1 MTEILGSGD
10 EPPDRYVPNPANEAL
25 RFDLPDDAV
34 DRTDGTEGTDDI
46 DDIDGEE
53 YGGPYDARA
62 ASPWRDVLEALTEPA
77 SLAVAS
83 VLCTL
88 AAVIAGPSY
97 RYDTYPFNEGV
108 GSLAAVFS
116 QLSVVHPL
124 HGYLTTVAPTAALV
138 VAALVTSLLALVRAR
153 RYEDEP
159 GWVRAAAGG
168 ALLVALV
175 LAGLVALGAYRT
187 STYDLRVPQTASSFT
202 SG

>member
-1 MTEILGSGD
+1 MTEILGSGA
-10 EPPDRYVPNPANEAL
+10 EPPERYEPNPVNEAL
-25 RFDLPDDAV
+25 RFDLLDDGI
-34 DRTDGTEGTDDI
+34 DGIDGTDDT
-46 DDIDGEE
+46 DD
-53 YGGPYDARA
+53 GPYDARA
-62 ASPWRDVLEALTEPA
+62 ASWWRDVLEALTEPA

-124 HGYLTTVAPTAALV
+124 HGYLTSVAPTAALV
-138 VAALVTSLLALVRAR
+138 LGALVTSLLALVRAR
-153 RYEDEP
+153 RYEDGP

-187 STYDLRVPQTASSFT
+187 STYDLRVPQAQNSVT